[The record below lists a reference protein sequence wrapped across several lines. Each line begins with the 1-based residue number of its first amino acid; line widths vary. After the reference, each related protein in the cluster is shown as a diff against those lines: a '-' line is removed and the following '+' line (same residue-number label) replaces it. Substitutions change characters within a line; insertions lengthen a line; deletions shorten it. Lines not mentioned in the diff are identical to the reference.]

1 MNLFKSKPAR
11 GGSVNA
17 SYGHARAISQFTLP
31 RSWLAGLLSL
41 SLTLLG
47 PIPVQRAHAANEPI
61 QIVVLGDSLSA
72 GYLLPQ
78 DAAFPTVLE
87 KALRAEGLDVDV
99 ANAGVS
105 GDTARG
111 GLERLDWAVPDGT
124 QVVIL
129 ELGAN
134 DMLRGL
140 DPARTQDSLDQII
153 TRLQARKIRVFLAG
167 MLAAPSLGKEYVE
180 RFNAIYPRL
189 AEKHGLPLYPFFLD
203 GVTGNRSLV
212 MDDGLHPNRAG
223 VELMV
228 RSILPALKGF
238 LESIRR

>member
-1 MNLFKSKPAR
+1 M
-11 GGSVNA
+11 NA
-17 SYGHARAISQFTLP
+17 SYGHARARSQFTLA
-31 RSWLAGLLSL
+31 RSWAAGLAGLCLAF
-41 SLTLLG
+41 LG
-47 PIPVQRAHAANEPI
+47 PIPVHPAQAANEPI

-87 KALRAEGLDVDV
+87 KALRADGLDVDV

-124 QVVIL
+124 QAVIL

-134 DMLRGL
+134 DMLRGQ
-140 DPARTQDSLDQII
+140 DPARTEDSLDQII
-153 TRLQARKIRVFLAG
+153 TRLEARKIRVFLAG
-167 MLAAPSLGKEYVE
+167 MLASPSLGRDYVE
-180 RFNAIYPRL
+180 KFNAIYPRL
-189 AEKHGLPLYPFFLD
+189 AEKHRVPLYPFFLE

-212 MDDGLHPNRAG
+212 LDDGLHPNRAG

-228 RSILPALKGF
+228 RSILPALKSF